1 MKTAERCAK
10 ASSLWIV
17 QATYVTDGSQF
28 PTSFCKAVGKSRVTS
43 SKLINR
49 HCLKLAGATC
59 LLLLAVLT
67 VTTVD
72 KQHLHIHSQASCH
85 HPSGNHGP
93 STKEVKWL
101 LHASQP
107 CMAQPVSDI
116 LKPILLI
123 LDASREGCRYSSNGY
138 VHDGNV
144 DPILKPR
151 HNSSNDA
158 DPLPWKQLELP
169 DSIVAS
175 RCAWKALG
183 VAEIAR
189 MRMQKD
195 IDDVTSLNTVQQ
207 QQGQQKAKAGN
218 EEKIKY
224 PLFSMEPAER
234 LLSGLEAYSL
244 LDLFFSHMLSQE
256 RGPTVLP
263 YELQRPEVQP
273 LLNLLQHVWLARSTS
288 KGDSQRASPAAV
300 PLDHCSTDS
309 GSALMLVV
317 AKAVKELSHASCK
330 EHHIHSGAAASPPT
344 PSSLPYVLMRRLTL
358 AVLQLLYASDQTDS
372 TACRVAVDAVL
383 SDILTAFSEASKC
396 TKSARKVMEFYHISK
411 AGGTSMCQ
419 LAADSNLKNPGFDTD
434 TNCIVF
440 RSVDGPHWTRI
451 APNQSN
457 MKAWA
462 AITPRLYCRHAHST
476 GPGQHPLPAA
486 ASPWSCLHRNAFLFA
501 KGVTFYA
508 NEGSLHSVYE
518 KNSNY
523 GSSEVCHEM
532 DSVIVLR
539 DGVERARSH
548 VGEVVKVYNKFA
560 EDHGP
565 LYLPPKDIQQWKEF
579 APAAVD
585 NYMTRTLLGPG
596 PMHCREFGT
605 IGESELLTAS
615 LALSS
620 MDHILIL
627 GDEDHGDVVMRAG
640 MGWKSALRGKRWRWS
655 NINIEE
661 NLGFQPGTM
670 RLLEDWNR
678 IDNLLVAWGRA
689 LLRLDTAFLI
699 GVAALNGNLLPLTPE
714 EINRKSKPALALS
727 LMTQQ
732 KLSKACN
739 QTASEGRSIQHLNS
753 IVSLDG
759 FTVNCSS
766 GYIHVS
772 DGSRSHKEAAAGDAN
787 VLMLSHKIIPPWSLV
802 QKVAEGLSSGIATDS
817 LSEASV
823 HTQWHGSTTSGLDI
837 EAGHHLGLSMKILLP
852 LS

>member
-1 MKTAERCAK
+1 MQGKMRTTKECGNTSAYKWAFH
-10 ASSLWIV
+10 
-17 QATYVTDGSQF
+17 ATYTSRRQF
-28 PTSFCKAVGKSRVTS
+28 ADCYEKTKGTKPPSPRF
-43 SKLINR
+43 NHR

-72 KQHLHIHSQASCH
+72 KQHLHLHSQASCH

-101 LHASQP
+101 LHESQP

-123 LDASREGCRYSSNGY
+123 LDASREGCRYSFNGY

-144 DPILKPR
+144 DPFLKPR
-151 HNSSNDA
+151 HNSSNDS

-195 IDDVTSLNTVQQ
+195 IDDVTSFNTVQQ

-224 PLFSMEPAER
+224 SLFSMEPAER

-273 LLNLLQHVWLARSTS
+273 LLNLLRHVWLAHPLSSTS

-317 AKAVKELSHASCK
+317 AKAIEVLAHASCK
-330 EHHIHSGAAASPPT
+330 GPILSNTASPPT
-344 PSSLPYVLMRRLTL
+344 PSNLPYVLMRRMTFAL
-358 AVLQLLYASDQTDS
+358 LQLLYASDQTDS
-372 TACRVAVDAVL
+372 TACRVAVDRVL
-383 SDILTAFSEASKC
+383 SDILTAFSKASQC
-396 TKSARKVMEFYHISK
+396 SKSARKVMEFYHISK

-434 TNCIVF
+434 TNCIVLK
-440 RSVDGPHWTRI
+440 VLDGPHWTRTM
-451 APNQSN
+451 PNEPKSN
-457 MKAWA
+457 VWA
-462 AITPRLYCRHAHST
+462 SVEPVSYCHTAHH
-476 GPGQHPLPAA
+476 GPGEPI
-486 ASPWSCLHRNAFLFA
+486 RNR
-501 KGVTFYA
+501 VTCSNRTSFFVSQGISFYS
-508 NEGSLHSVYE
+508 NEGSLHDG
-518 KNSNY
+518 NFTL
-523 GSSEVCHEM
+523 GSSRVCHEM

-539 DGVERARSH
+539 EGVERARSH
-548 VGEVVKVYNKFA
+548 VSEVVKVYDKLA
-560 EDHGP
+560 KDHGP
-565 LYLPPKDIQQWKEF
+565 LYVPPKDIQQWKVF
-579 APAAVD
+579 APATVD

-655 NINIEE
+655 NMNIEDT
-661 NLGFQPGTM
+661 LGFQPGTM

-678 IDNLLVAWGRA
+678 VDNLLVAWGRA

-699 GVAALNGNLLPLTPE
+699 GVAALNGRLLPLTPE
-714 EINRKSKPALALS
+714 EINRKSKPAPALS

-739 QTASEGRSIQHLNS
+739 QTATEGRRAQHVDRMVAL
-753 IVSLDG
+753 VDL
-759 FTVNCSS
+759 TVNCSS

-772 DGSRSHKEAAAGDAN
+772 DGRSHKEAAAGDAN

-823 HTQWHGSTTSGLDI
+823 HTQCWKDHMDFAS
-837 EAGHHLGLSMKILLP
+837 KW
-852 LS
+852 